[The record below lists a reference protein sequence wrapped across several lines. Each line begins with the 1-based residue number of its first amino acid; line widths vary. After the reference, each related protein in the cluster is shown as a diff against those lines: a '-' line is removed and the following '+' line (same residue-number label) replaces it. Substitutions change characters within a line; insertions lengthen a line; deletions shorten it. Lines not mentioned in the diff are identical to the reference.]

1 MRIES
6 RENAND
12 DKCIHTL
19 DGCLL
24 CMCVYV
30 SCVQLRRLPVYVGKA
45 EHLVETMKLMR
56 GRVDAATKRVRA
68 MGIHI
73 EGDDDATRGSDAG
86 VVK

>member
-19 DGCLL
+19 DGW
-24 CMCVYV
+24 MSYV